1 MTSKQPACTDKGRRT
16 RSSYRATGNGQLSGT
31 LGALREESLAF
42 GQRRYANTIYHRA
55 RNSLGL
61 TSDTRVTSCRHAA
74 KYRRHRR
81 RTRSSLKVVF
91 SPSPWTVLKL
101 RMRAQHNYSTSFVI
115 VSRLPRKMDGT
126 PLILQLTSNF
136 YVEQIFPSSECVVS
150 VVRIVNKNFDP
161 AQLSIRIFRR
171 AGRRLNGLVPPYSP
185 LNQITQVIPN
195 TLYKRKRIYRHDES
209 DRQLVQIYCHSFE
222 QPP

>member
-1 MTSKQPACTDKGRRT
+1 
-16 RSSYRATGNGQLSGT
+16 
-31 LGALREESLAF
+31 
-42 GQRRYANTIYHRA
+42 
-55 RNSLGL
+55 
-61 TSDTRVTSCRHAA
+61 
-74 KYRRHRR
+74 
-81 RTRSSLKVVF
+81 
-91 SPSPWTVLKL
+91 
-101 RMRAQHNYSTSFVI
+101 
-115 VSRLPRKMDGT
+115 MDGT

-136 YVEQIFPSSECVVS
+136 YVEQICPSECVVS

-209 DRQLVQIYCHSFE
+209 DRQLVQIYCHSFG
-222 QPP
+222 QPPRMTAVRRGLRTCGNSARRFNPPNDVFLDRTSRDEGFAVCCTIHVQQIVCSDSVPLQITTHALKRHQSVNQLSLCWIAR